1 MQLTFFINPEM
12 IKDATSEF
20 VPKGRVPAILSVASA
35 WGHKPPRTCSALM
48 ASIEWGTQSPAG
60 LGGPG
65 SPGSAP
71 WPGVSRHP
79 GVSTATGPRGL
90 SGRLPAGIRRQLGSC
105 RVLGPQCG
113 LRAAPQAAVTT
124 EGAWQA
130 PWEQGAGPGPP
141 SLPGAG
147 GGGPQRRGS
156 HLGGFPGRGRKPG
169 PRPEDTAG
177 VWGRGR
183 RDGDPGKSVPG
194 ERGSPADGPGAS
206 WRTARHPSP

>member
-20 VPKGRVPAILSVASA
+20 VPKGWVPAILSVASA

-105 RVLGPQCG
+105 RVLGPRCG

-141 SLPGAG
+141 SLPGAAG
-147 GGGPQRRGS
+147 RWASEEGVSPRGLS
-156 HLGGFPGRGRKPG
+156 RQ
-169 PRPEDTAG
+169 RPEAG
-177 VWGRGR
+177 
-183 RDGDPGKSVPG
+183 P
-194 ERGSPADGPGAS
+194 EA
-206 WRTARHPSP
+206 

>member
-20 VPKGRVPAILSVASA
+20 VPKGWVPAILSVASA

-90 SGRLPAGIRRQLGSC
+90 SGHLPAGIRRQLGSC
-105 RVLGPQCG
+105 RVLGPRCG